1 MINRREMMSGTAA
14 AAFAALIAG
23 GASPLSRAEALPAAR
38 QGHDRVGGNFPIE
51 SLMRE
56 PLSPS
61 LSHPILDVITLEVP
75 PGASSSPHQHT
86 GQVFAYILEGE
97 IENQV
102 EPGPPKRYGPG
113 SYFYEPPMHEHKMMK
128 NLSETKPAKL
138 LIFQVE
144 QKGKPF
150 TIPWNGA

>member
-1 MINRREMMSGTAA
+1 MMNRREMMGSAA
-14 AAFAALIAG
+14 AAALAALAVSSSTLLDAQNLP
-23 GASPLSRAEALPAAR
+23 ASPHGHTGAPA
-38 QGHDRVGGNFPIE
+38 IK

-56 PLSPS
+56 PLVPM
-61 LSHPILDVITLEVP
+61 PNQIVDVITLEVA
-75 PGASSSPHQHT
+75 PGAVSAPHEHT

-102 EPGPPKRYGPG
+102 EPGAPKRYGPG
-113 SYFYEPPMHEHKMMK
+113 DYFYEPPMHEHKMLK
-128 NLSETKPAKL
+128 NLSQTKPAKL

-150 TIPWNGA
+150 TIMMKNGA